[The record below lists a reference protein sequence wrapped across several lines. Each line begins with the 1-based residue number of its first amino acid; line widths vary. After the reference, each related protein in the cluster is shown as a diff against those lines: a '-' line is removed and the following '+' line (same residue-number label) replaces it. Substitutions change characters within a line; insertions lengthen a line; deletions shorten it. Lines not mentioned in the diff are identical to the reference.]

1 MCQFLISSYCWIEF
15 YHRFSC
21 FLRCALLQFYFTE
34 DPHYYLFLLTKT
46 NPKRIFTF
54 AKRGFRICFAG
65 SPYTISTTPGSKNG
79 TAKLLSQE
87 LHSASSCHCFELSLE
102 LLCFICVSWQ
112 SVSKMCPKVIA
123 SLLYVISAY
132 KRFHRSALLL
142 DSGGNRYTRTHT
154 HNVVNGGSKEC
165 NVASPT
171 KNFLGQRLQ
180 ECIAEGK
187 HKLALLLEMLTVIFF

>member
-1 MCQFLISSYCWIEF
+1 MNIYTGISGFSKNHFTALCFYERTTLVPIFTDRNFFKKGKTKVMFSIFAVSSYRAV
-15 YHRFSC
+15 HTSSC
-21 FLRCALLQFYFTE
+21 Q
-34 DPHYYLFLLTKT
+34 
-46 NPKRIFTF
+46 
-54 AKRGFRICFAG
+54 
-65 SPYTISTTPGSKNG
+65 SG
-79 TAKLLSQE
+79 TSKLLSQE